1 MNRPK
6 RNHAQ
11 LDLILY
17 LGDPEEGAEGIES
30 SAALTQAASL
40 KEKLP
45 MGDDLY
51 GAVRIQRDGAVVTP
65 PVADPAIRL
74 LTSLVRIIPYV
85 IEGEPETVLLNESQ
99 YGFLVEPNG
108 DSVFLSFFSG
118 HDAFD
123 PEEYLAEAET
133 VPMLDLGNQLLD
145 MAKHVL
151 ELVKANDPDAFDN
164 DEYVQD
170 LGQLV
175 EMGSEAL
182 KSYRL
187 EKERGLRQ

>member
-6 RNHAQ
+6 RNQAQ
-11 LDLILY
+11 LDLILF
-17 LGDPEEGAEGIES
+17 LGDPEDGAEQLES
-30 SAALTQAASL
+30 GDALSKSSTL
-40 KEKLP
+40 KDKLP

-51 GAVRIQRDGAVVTP
+51 GAVRIRRDGVVVTP

-74 LTSLVRIIPYV
+74 LTNLIRIIPYV
-85 IEGEPETVLLNESQ
+85 IEGEPETVLLSESQ

-123 PEEYLAEAET
+123 PDEYLAEAET
-133 VPMLDLGNQLLD
+133 IGLLDLGNQLLH
-145 MAKHVL
+145 MAKHL
-151 ELVKANDPDAFDN
+151 LDLVKAHDPDAFDT

-175 EMGSEAL
+175 EMSSESV